1 VFADRHRSSGYG
13 VICTVVLMVIRSG
26 TYHPYWREATDVT
39 VPVARTGNLPE
50 AFTTFVG
57 RRNDIAEVRRLL
69 GSARLLTLTGVGGVG
84 KTRLALEVAAAARKA
99 FPDGTWLV
107 DLAPV
112 RDPSA
117 VATAAATGVGIV
129 DLGVRSALGTLAEHL
144 AERRALIVLDNCEHL
159 VDACAELAGALLS
172 ACPELRVL
180 ATSRQTLG
188 IAGEHVFTVPPLK
201 VPDEAVELLRDRAS
215 AVRPGFRI
223 TDENWD
229 TVTRLCTDLD
239 GLPLAIELTAS
250 RLRTLTVEQAVDRLE
265 DRFALLTG
273 GSRTARPRQRT
284 LRAAVDWS
292 YELCSP
298 AERLLW
304 NRLSVFVGGF
314 ALDAAEGVCAGE
326 GIPSQE
332 VLDLL
337 DRLVVQSVVLPTE
350 HEGLPRY
357 RLLETIREYGRE
369 RLAASGEEERLLR
382 RHRDFHLAVAER
394 VAEGWY
400 GPGQEEA
407 LTRLRAEHANLLAAL
422 APDDDPQAAL
432 ALAAALRFHWC
443 AGGFLSE
450 GRRQLDRALAAAPE
464 ATPARARALC
474 AASWVALLQGDH
486 AVADRWLAEAG
497 ELGERQDDLVVRAYV
512 LGLRGSL
519 AVFQGRLAEAVPL
532 FERAVVAQTKAEGEA
547 SAAFVLFQLAAVQMH
562 LGNPRVAETGRQAVV
577 LAEAHGERWAR
588 AHAMWMLSCDAWRRE
603 DREEALA
610 LIRAAL
616 EIERGFNE
624 PLSAALMLE
633 TLAWLIASHGE
644 YERAG
649 RLLGSARKL
658 WRELGGEISAFGPL
672 MADYHTRCEQSVV
685 RALGPEAYERALAIG
700 GGHDSPGRAID
711 HALDTGGAEPAVPA
725 AAPGPLTRRELEVA
739 ALVARG
745 MSNRQI
751 AARLVLSLRTVDF
764 HVGNIRAKLGFRTRA
779 QIAGWW
785 VSTQGPAE

>member
-1 VFADRHRSSGYG
+1 
-13 VICTVVLMVIRSG
+13 M
-26 TYHPYWREATDVT
+26 T
-39 VPVARTGNLPE
+39 VPVSRTGNLPE

-57 RRNDIAEVRRLL
+57 RRHDIAEVRRLL
-69 GSARLLTLTGVGGVG
+69 GTARLLTLTGVGGVG
-84 KTRLALEVAAAARKA
+84 KTRLALEVAATARKA

-112 RDPSA
+112 RDRSA
-117 VATAAATGVGIV
+117 VVAAAATGVGVV
-129 DLGVRSALGTLAEHL
+129 DLGARPALGMLTEHL
-144 AERRALIVLDNCEHL
+144 AQRRALIVLDNCEHL
-159 VDACAELAGALLS
+159 IEACAELADTLLS

-188 IAGEHVFTVPPLK
+188 IAGEHVFAVPPLK
-201 VPDEAVELLRDRAS
+201 VPDEAVELLRDRAG
-215 AVRPGFRI
+215 AVRPDFRI
-223 TDENWD
+223 TDANWD
-229 TVTRLCTDLD
+229 AVTRLCADLD

-284 LRAAVDWS
+284 LRAAVEWS
-292 YELCSP
+292 YELCST

-304 NRLSVFVGGF
+304 NRLSVFAGGF
-314 ALDAAEGVCAGE
+314 GLDGAEGVCAGE
-326 GIPSQE
+326 GIHSQE

-357 RLLETIREYGRE
+357 RLLETLREYGRE
-369 RLAASGEEERLLR
+369 RLAESGEEERLLR
-382 RHRDFHLAVAER
+382 RHRDFHLAFAER
-394 VAEGWY
+394 IADGWY
-400 GPGQEEA
+400 GPGQEQA

-422 APDDDPQAAL
+422 AYDDDPQATL

-443 AGGFLSE
+443 AGGFLAE

-474 AASWVALLQGDH
+474 AASWAALLQRDH
-486 AVADRWLAEAG
+486 VTAGRWLDEAG
-497 ELGERQDDLVVRAYV
+497 ELGERQDDRIVRAYV
-512 LGLRGSL
+512 VGLRGSL
-519 AVFQGRLAEAVPL
+519 AMLQGRPAEAGPL
-532 FERAVVAQTKAEGEA
+532 FEHAVAAHTAAEGEA
-547 SAAFVLFQLAAVQMH
+547 SAAFALFQLAAVQMQMGH
-562 LGNPRVAETGRQAVV
+562 PQAAETGRRVMA
-577 LAEAHGERWAR
+577 LTEAHGERWAR
-588 AHAMWMLSCDAWRRE
+588 AHAIWTLSIDAWSHGDLE
-603 DREEALA
+603 KALG
-610 LIRAAL
+610 LIGAAL
-616 EIERGFNE
+616 TIERGFNE

-633 TLAWLIASHGE
+633 TLAWIIASSGE

-658 WRELGGEISAFGPL
+658 WRDLGGDISVFGPL
-672 MADYHTRCEQSVV
+672 LAEFHTQCEQSVV
-685 RALGPEAYERALAIG
+685 RALGPEAYERALVVR
-700 GGHDSPGRAID
+700 GGHDSPGQAID
-711 HALDTGGAEPAVPA
+711 HALDSGVEPAA
-725 AAPGPLTRRELEVA
+725 QADAPSPLTHRELEVA
-739 ALVARG
+739 ALVAKG

-764 HVGNIRAKLGFRTRA
+764 HVGNIRAKLGFGTRA

-785 VSTQGPAE
+785 VSNRGPTE